1 MLEKFRRGA
10 SKIMVLLLFCVLILS
25 FALWGIPNYNKDYS
39 QNTLV
44 QVGDLKVT
52 EDDYRRFYDNR
63 LNEFSAQAGRR
74 LTRENARMMFRFQQM
89 QQGNFSGDLDR
100 EVLNMQVNQAV
111 LDVQAKKMGLG
122 LSDASIYEAVRTDP
136 QYQGP
141 DKQFNRALFDDR
153 IRQAGFSEQGYL
165 RERKANEIR
174 EHITDAISGLTP
186 SKTLVDIAYKYRE
199 EERTV
204 TTLTLDPAKQPK
216 VTDPDEVKLK
226 AYYEENKRQFMA
238 PETRKF
244 SLLTLTRDDIK
255 ARAKTEDA
263 EVKAAW
269 DKAPKAWNIP
279 ERRRYQQIVFKTKD
293 AAEAIAKEIA
303 GGKSFLMAS
312 LEESAGTRLDQG
324 PLPRSGIGDAKIA
337 KAVFE
342 GQVNEV
348 STPVEA
354 RGGVVLLRVT
364 EIQPGQERPF
374 EEVAKEIR
382 DDIEQRKMRELTT
395 SLHDQV
401 EDLRGASSKLADIA
415 TKLKLKLREVADVN
429 KSGNGTDGKPAL
441 DLTDAQKVIAS
452 VFEGP
457 KEQPREMVELAEG
470 GQAWVEVQAVTPE
483 RQKPFE
489 EVTAEAKAG
498 WLAAETRKAFAAA
511 AEVLVSRIKAGE
523 TIDAVAK
530 SQGLKAEVQKPFKRT
545 GPFTG
550 IPTTAA
556 RQAFTLPKGGVGS
569 ADTQDGKSRV
579 VYVVSDIKQAA
590 APSKEEGD
598 KLMEL
603 LQSQLQNDAR
613 TVYVSALRNRAGVT
627 IDEAA
632 FKRLNG
638 AEQQQR

>member
-10 SKIMVLLLFCVLILS
+10 SKIMASLLFCVLILS

-44 QVGDLKVT
+44 QVGDIKVT

-63 LNEFSAQAGRR
+63 LNEFSTQAGQR

-89 QQGNFSGDLDR
+89 QQGNFNGDLDR

-122 LSDASIYEAVRTDP
+122 LSDSAIYDAVLNDP

-141 DKQFNRALFDDR
+141 DKKFSRAIFDDR
-153 IRQAGFSEQGYL
+153 LRQAGYSEPGYI
-165 RERKANEIR
+165 RERKTNEIR

-216 VTDPDEVKLK
+216 IADPDEAKLK
-226 AYYEENKRQFMA
+226 AYYEENKRQFIA

-244 SLLTLTRDDIK
+244 ALLTLTRDDIK

-269 DKAPKAWNIP
+269 DKSPAAWNIP
-279 ERRRYQQIVFKTKD
+279 ERRRFQQIVFKTKD
-293 AAEAIAKEIA
+293 AAEAVAKEIA

-324 PLPRSGIGDAKIA
+324 PLPRSGIGDAKVA

-342 GQVNEV
+342 GPINQV
-348 STPVEA
+348 SAPVES

-364 EIQPGQERPF
+364 EIQPGRERPF

-382 DDIEQRKMRELTT
+382 DDIESRKTRELST
-395 SLHDQV
+395 SLHDQI
-401 EDLRGASSKLADIA
+401 EDLRGASTKLAEIA
-415 TKLKLKLREVADVN
+415 TKLNLKLREVVDVN
-429 KSGNGTDGKPAL
+429 KTGNSPDGKPAL
-441 DLTDAQKVIAS
+441 DITDGQKIIAAA
-452 VFEGP
+452 FDGP

-470 GQAWVEVQAVTPE
+470 GQAWVEVQAVSLE
-483 RQKPFE
+483 RQKEFD
-489 EVTAEAKAG
+489 EVKADAKTG
-498 WLAAETRKAFAAA
+498 WLAAEARKAFAVA
-511 AEVLVSRIKAGE
+511 AELLVNRVKAGE
-523 TIDAVAK
+523 TLDVVAK
-530 SQGLKAEVQKPFKRT
+530 SQGLKTEVQKPFKRT

-556 RQAFTLPKGGVGS
+556 RQAFTLSKGGVGS

-579 VYVVSDIKQAA
+579 VFVVTDVKPAA

-598 KLMEL
+598 KLMQL
-603 LQSQLQNDAR
+603 LQGQLQNDAR
-613 TVYVSALRNRAGVT
+613 TVYVSALRNRAGVS

-632 FKRLNG
+632 FKRING